1 MDAKHEKSLESKGN
15 LIAKFDNKII
25 EAAQLVIVDGRGEI
39 SSFSP
44 EEHKIFVEAVSRLTV
59 EDDASRHIRIDLRDF
74 LKEKGVSE
82 KNYSYVRKLANSL
95 RTKGLKIKVRGDFE
109 VVVNIFS
116 YTGGEGTRYLI
127 VGFNSDLVPF
137 LLKLKGDF
145 TQIPKKEVF
154 KLASSYSIKL
164 YQLLKR
170 FEDTGK
176 RVDKVEE
183 LREKLGIREN
193 SYKTFKEL
201 NRKVLRKAVEDINR
215 LTDIYVSYETV
226 KQYRKVTHVIFYIQ
240 KKGDNVVDVD
250 YVEDGGSFGQKWK
263 PVLELRSKYSD
274 LFNKLSFNRLT
285 ENQVLFLLE
294 NLNHSLYPLEVA
306 IEIIKRADENV
317 SLKNPMGFLITT
329 FHIDVK
335 KAKYKELTLTPRKID
350 QELFKKELEKDVVE
364 PKPAK
369 DMAKELFVALKKS
382 GVDRGTLRLLKEP
395 LINAFVDEV
404 EDLFYIPV
412 PDEVFKEWLVSNFLE
427 SFESFLKERFGISG
441 VAVKVIGSDREL

>member
-1 MDAKHEKSLESKGN
+1 MDNKHEKFLESKGN

-74 LKEKGVSE
+74 LREKGVSE

-116 YTGGEGTRYLI
+116 YTGGEGTGYLI

-176 RVDKVEE
+176 RVDKIEE
-183 LREKLGIREN
+183 LREKLGIRET

-201 NRKVLRKAVEDINR
+201 NRKVLRRAVEDINR

-240 KKGDNVVDVD
+240 KKGDNIVD
-250 YVEDGGSFGQKWK
+250 YVEDKGSFEQKWK
-263 PVLELRSKYSD
+263 LVSELRNKYSD
-274 LFNKLSFNRLT
+274 FFNKLSFNRLT

-294 NLNHSLYPLEVA
+294 NLNRSLYPPEVA

-329 FHIDVK
+329 FHIDMK

-350 QELFKKELEKDVVE
+350 QELFRKELERDVVE

-369 DMAKELFVALKKS
+369 DMAKELFVALKKN
-382 GVDRGTLRLLKEP
+382 GVDKSILRLLKEP
-395 LINAFVDEV
+395 LINAFVDDM

-412 PDEVFKEWLVSNFLE
+412 PDEVFREWLVSNFLE
-427 SFESFLKERFGISG
+427 SFENFLKERFGISK
-441 VAVKVIGSDREL
+441 VAVKVVSSDGTL